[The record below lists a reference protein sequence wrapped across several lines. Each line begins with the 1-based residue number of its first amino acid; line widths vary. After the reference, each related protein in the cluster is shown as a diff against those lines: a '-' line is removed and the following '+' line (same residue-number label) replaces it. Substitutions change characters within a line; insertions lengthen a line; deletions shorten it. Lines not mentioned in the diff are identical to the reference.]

1 MEGLG
6 SVATTRLRTHD
17 SGAHTH
23 ATVRLVR
30 RMSKAKSIAMKLTS
44 GMQVSDRALGA

>member
-6 SVATTRLRTHD
+6 SVATTRLHTRD

-23 ATVRLVR
+23 TTVRLIR
-30 RMSKAKSIAMKLTS
+30 CISKDKSIAMKLTS